1 MTLEAP
7 ARLALIIAPLALAAI
22 YIALQF
28 ARRKHILRFTSV
40 DLLESVAPRRPGW
53 QRHVSAALMLLALG
67 ALVIGL
73 ARPATTSRVPKQR
86 GTILLAIDT
95 SGSMAANDVAPNRLQ
110 AAITAA
116 RNFVKGVPKGLKVG
130 LLDFDAAA
138 RVLVAPTSEHTT
150 VTAAI
155 PTLTVGGGTATAS
168 AITESLNA
176 ISALP
181 PDAHGRKAPA
191 AIVLMSDGSPTIG
204 ENGLSP
210 TDAVVAATN
219 AAKTAG
225 VPIDTIAFGTSD
237 GTLERNGAQVPVPA
251 DPKAMA
257 RIASG
262 SGGKSFTAKSGS
274 ELNSVYRQ
282 IRNSVGFDTVP
293 HDITEW
299 FLALGL
305 LLALATSAAGLY
317 WMQRVP

>member
-7 ARLALIIAPLALAAI
+7 ARLALIVVPLALAAA
-22 YIALQF
+22 YVVLQF
-28 ARRKHILRFTSV
+28 MRRKHVLRFTSV
-40 DLLESVAPRRPGW
+40 ELLDSVAPRRPGW
-53 QRHVSAALMLLALG
+53 QRHISAAFMLLVLG

-86 GTILLAIDT
+86 GTVLLAVDT
-95 SGSMAANDVAPNRLQ
+95 SGSMAANDVAPTRLQ
-110 AAITAA
+110 AAKTAA

-130 LLDFDAAA
+130 LLQFDSAA
-138 RVLVAPTSEHTT
+138 RVLVTPTSEHAT
-150 VTAAI
+150 VSAAI
-155 PTLTVGGGTATAS
+155 TSLSVGGGTATGS
-168 AITESLNA
+168 AISESLKA

-191 AIVLMSDGSPTIG
+191 VIVLMSDGSPTIG

-210 TDAVVAATN
+210 SDAVAAATN
-219 AAKTAG
+219 AAKVAG

-237 GTLERNGAQVPVPA
+237 GTLERNGEQVPVPA
-251 DPKAMA
+251 DPRAMQ

-262 SGGKSFTAKSGS
+262 SGGKSFTAKSGR

-282 IRNSVGFDTVP
+282 IRNSVGYDTVSR
-293 HDITEW
+293 DITEW

>member
-1 MTLEAP
+1 
-7 ARLALIIAPLALAAI
+7 
-22 YIALQF
+22 
-28 ARRKHILRFTSV
+28 
-40 DLLESVAPRRPGW
+40 
-53 QRHVSAALMLLALG
+53 
-67 ALVIGL
+67 
-73 ARPATTSRVPKQR
+73 
-86 GTILLAIDT
+86 
-95 SGSMAANDVAPNRLQ
+95 
-110 AAITAA
+110 
-116 RNFVKGVPKGLKVG
+116 
-130 LLDFDAAA
+130 
-138 RVLVAPTSEHTT
+138 
-150 VTAAI
+150 
-155 PTLTVGGGTATAS
+155 
-168 AITESLNA
+168 
-176 ISALP
+176 
-181 PDAHGRKAPA
+181 
-191 AIVLMSDGSPTIG
+191 MSDGSPTIG